1 MSELREMI
9 GTRIRAMRN
18 AKGLTQQKLA
28 DIAGL
33 DYRYIGALER
43 GERNF
48 SIDTLEK
55 VLVALDVSLTELTY
69 ADDKFNNKDV
79 SEHREVTDEFI
90 MIVNTLTQNQIHILR
105 RMIKEVE
112 QAFHSISES
121 E

>member
-55 VLVALDVSLTELTY
+55 VLLAMNLDISELMYSGSRTEILDVTRQEAL
-69 ADDKFNNKDV
+69 
-79 SEHREVTDEFI
+79 DEFI
-90 MIVNTLTQNQIHILR
+90 ALTKSLTHQQIIILKNVNRELSH
-105 RMIKEVE
+105 
-112 QAFHSISES
+112 AFKTDN
-121 E
+121 

>member
-1 MSELREMI
+1 MSELRQLI

-55 VLVALDVSLTELTY
+55 VLIALDINLSELMISS
-69 ADDKFNNKDV
+69 DIQKEDLRQK
-79 SEHREVTDEFI
+79 SIDEFI
-90 MIVNTLTQNQIHILR
+90 TIINGLKDHQIEAIIKINQ
-105 RMIKEVE
+105 E
-112 QAFHSISES
+112 ISKS
-121 E
+121 FK

>member
-1 MSELREMI
+1 MSELRQLI
-9 GTRIRAMRN
+9 GMRIRAIRN

-55 VLVALDVSLTELTY
+55 VLVALNVEINELMLASGEDY
-69 ADDKFNNKDV
+69 DGVRQKAI
-79 SEHREVTDEFI
+79 DEFI
-90 MIVNTLTQNQIHILR
+90 IGSGKLNSEQLQALQKINGELF
-105 RMIKEVE
+105 RML
-112 QAFHSISES
+112 
-121 E
+121 

>member
-1 MSELREMI
+1 MSELRQQI

-28 DIAGL
+28 DFAGL

-55 VLVALDVSLTELTY
+55 VLVALDVTISELM
-69 ADDKFNNKDV
+69 V
-79 SEHREVTDEFI
+79 SEDNSCDELKQRTVNEFI
-90 MIVNTLTQNQIHILR
+90 IGTSNLNDEQLKSVQKINT
-105 RMIKEVE
+105 EV
-112 QAFHSISES
+112 FKLFK
-121 E
+121 

>member
-1 MSELREMI
+1 MSELRQLI
-9 GTRIRAMRN
+9 GIRIRAMRN

-55 VLVALDVSLTELTY
+55 VLLALNVSLNELMY
-69 ADDKFNNKDV
+69 AKSFSNNDNIRQRTIDNYIALTSTLSDD
-79 SEHREVTDEFI
+79 
-90 MIVNTLTQNQIHILR
+90 QIS
-105 RMIKEVE
+105 
-112 QAFHSISES
+112 SISKINLEIIRALTKDNMNKF
-121 E
+121 

>member
-1 MSELREMI
+1 MSGLRQLI

-18 AKGLTQQKLA
+18 TKGLTQQKLA

-55 VLVALDVSLTELTY
+55 VLIALDVGINELTL
-69 ADDKFNNKDV
+69 ASGEDQDSVRQKAI
-79 SEHREVTDEFI
+79 DEYI
-90 MIVNTLTQNQIHILR
+90 IGSAKLNTEQLQSLQKINGELF
-105 RMIKEVE
+105 RML
-112 QAFHSISES
+112 
-121 E
+121 

>member
-1 MSELREMI
+1 MSELRQLT

-55 VLVALDVSLTELTY
+55 VLVALKVSISELML
-69 ADDKFNNKDV
+69 F
-79 SEHREVTDEFI
+79 SEEDSESTRQKTIDEFI
-90 MIVNTLTQNQIHILR
+90 LGINKLSEEQIKAILKINR
-105 RMIKEVE
+105 ELFQLI
-112 QAFHSISES
+112 I
-121 E
+121 

>member
-9 GTRIRAMRN
+9 GTRIRAMRS

-55 VLVALDVSLTELTY
+55 VLIAFDVSLNELMY
-69 ADDKFNNKDV
+69 SYDVKDDLKKARQEAIDEFVTTTNNLSDRQITILRNIL
-79 SEHREVTDEFI
+79 REV
-90 MIVNTLTQNQIHILR
+90 IH
-105 RMIKEVE
+105 
-112 QAFHSISES
+112 AFHE
-121 E
+121 

>member
-9 GTRIRAMRN
+9 GTRIRAIRN

-55 VLVALDVSLTELTY
+55 VLLALD
-69 ADDKFNNKDV
+69 
-79 SEHREVTDEFI
+79 I
-90 MIVNTLTQNQIHILR
+90 
-105 RMIKEVE
+105 
-112 QAFHSISES
+112 SISELTLLDKNI
-121 E
+121 ENENETTRVKAIDAFIVATEKLNKEQLTTITEINEKIFKLL

>member
-1 MSELREMI
+1 MSELRQLI

-55 VLVALDVSLTELTY
+55 VLLALNVTVNELMFVE
-69 ADDKFNNKDV
+69 DNFQNKDIL
-79 SEHREVTDEFI
+79 RQQAIIEFI
-90 MIVNTLTQNQIHILR
+90 AIASNLSEEKIKSIQRINKEIMNLINT
-105 RMIKEVE
+105 
-112 QAFHSISES
+112 
-121 E
+121 